1 MKLKIL
7 ASLIFLLTLTPLVNS
22 NEINCNQFE
31 KLSAKFLECKANE
44 LKEKTSK
51 KVESSKEKFENS
63 SIKDKLKKFKSS
75 KTLTDL
81 IKNQYVI

>member
-1 MKLKIL
+1 MKLKIFLSIISLFSITSL
-7 ASLIFLLTLTPLVNS
+7 ANS
-22 NEINCNQFE
+22 NEMGCDQFD

-44 LKEKTSK
+44 LKEKTSQ
-51 KVESSKEKFENS
+51 KVKNSKEKFESS

-81 IKNQYVI
+81 INN

>member
-7 ASLIFLLTLTPLVNS
+7 LSSIFLLTLTSLVYS
-22 NEINCNQFE
+22 NDINCDEFD
-31 KLSAKFLECKANE
+31 KLSAKFLECKANV

-51 KVESSKEKFENS
+51 KVEESKEKFENS
-63 SIKDKLKKFKSS
+63 SIKEKLKKFKSS

-81 IKNQYVI
+81 IKN

>member
-7 ASLIFLLTLTPLVNS
+7 FIIITLFSLTTLANS
-22 NEINCNQFE
+22 NEVGCDQFD

-44 LKEKTSK
+44 LKEKTSQ
-51 KVESSKEKFENS
+51 KVVSSKEKFENS

-81 IKNQYVI
+81 IKN

>member
-7 ASLIFLLTLTPLVNS
+7 LHSIILLIITSSVSS
-22 NEINCNQFE
+22 NEVNCNQFD

-44 LKEKTSK
+44 LKEKTSQ
-51 KVESSKEKFENS
+51 KVKNSKEKFESS

-81 IKNQYVI
+81 INN

>member
-7 ASLIFLLTLTPLVNS
+7 FIIITLFSLTTLANS
-22 NEINCNQFE
+22 NEVGCDQFD

-44 LKEKTSK
+44 LKEKTSQ
-51 KVESSKEKFENS
+51 KVVSSKEKFENS

-81 IKNQYVI
+81 IKNQHVI

>member
-7 ASLIFLLTLTPLVNS
+7 FIIITLFSFTTLANS
-22 NEINCNQFE
+22 NKVDCDQFD

-44 LKEKTSK
+44 LKKKTSQ
-51 KVESSKEKFENS
+51 KVENSKEKFENS

-81 IKNQYVI
+81 IKN

>member
-1 MKLKIL
+1 MKLKIFLSIISLFSITSL
-7 ASLIFLLTLTPLVNS
+7 ANS
-22 NEINCNQFE
+22 NEMSCDQFD

-44 LKEKTSK
+44 LKEKTSQ

-81 IKNQYVI
+81 IIN

>member
-7 ASLIFLLTLTPLVNS
+7 FIIISLFSFTLLANS
-22 NEINCNQFE
+22 NEVGCDQFD

-44 LKEKTSK
+44 LKEKTNQ

-63 SIKDKLKKFKSS
+63 TVKDKLKKFKSS

-81 IKNQYVI
+81 IKN

>member
-7 ASLIFLLTLTPLVNS
+7 FIIISLFSFTLLANS
-22 NEINCNQFE
+22 NEVGCDQFD

-44 LKEKTSK
+44 LKKKASQ
-51 KVESSKEKFENS
+51 KVEISKEKFENS

-75 KTLTDL
+75 KTLSDL
-81 IKNQYVI
+81 IKN

>member
-7 ASLIFLLTLTPLVNS
+7 FIIITLFSLTTLANS
-22 NEINCNQFE
+22 NEVGCDQFD

-44 LKEKTSK
+44 LKEKTSQ
-51 KVESSKEKFENS
+51 KVVSSKEKFENS

-81 IKNQYVI
+81 IIN

>member
-7 ASLIFLLTLTPLVNS
+7 FIMITLFSFTTLVNS
-22 NEINCNQFE
+22 TEVGYEQFD
-31 KLSAKFLECKANE
+31 KLSTKFLECKANE
-44 LKEKTSK
+44 LKEKTSQ
-51 KVESSKEKFENS
+51 KVEQNKEKFENS

-81 IKNQYVI
+81 IKN

>member
-1 MKLKIL
+1 MKLKI
-7 ASLIFLLTLTPLVNS
+7 FLSSIILSTITSSVSS
-22 NEINCNQFE
+22 NEVNCDQFD

-44 LKEKTSK
+44 LKEKTSQ
-51 KVESSKEKFENS
+51 KVVSSKEKFENS

-81 IKNQYVI
+81 IKNQHVI

>member
-1 MKLKIL
+1 MKQRLTL
-7 ASLIFLLTLTPLVNS
+7 SLIILLIITSSVSS
-22 NEINCNQFE
+22 NEVNCNQFD

-44 LKEKTSK
+44 LKEKTNQ

-63 SIKDKLKKFKSS
+63 TVKDKLKKFKSS

-81 IKNQYVI
+81 IKN